1 MQRQWRRN
9 AFTLI
14 ELLVV
19 IAIIA
24 VLIALLLPAVQQARE
39 AARRTQCKNNLKQ
52 LGIATHTYHDTFNL
66 LPLGKLMGAAPPLG
80 NRGCGNGGGWY
91 HETNWYVALMPYVD
105 QAPMF
110 NGINSSEPVGCDH
123 GYNPAAPW
131 DGNWRAK
138 TTKIGLHGCPSDGI
152 KENEFGGGWARLRT
166 NYMPNYG
173 NTTWGQINLGTAPTD
188 TFWGAPFGNGVRVK
202 IADINDG
209 TSNTALFVEVIAP
222 NGTGYD
228 GNIADILGRNGS
240 VTGRYPPNSP
250 TFDISEVCPPS
261 PASYNGIPGCTQNG
275 DIMQQIYTARSKHVG
290 GVQAVMCDGAV
301 RFVSSNID
309 TFVWRGVTS
318 TRGNEVLGEF

>member
-1 MQRQWRRN
+1 MQRQWRRK

-66 LPLGKLMGAAPPLG
+66 LPLGKLTNGNPQTS
-80 NRGCGNGGGWY
+80 NRGCGSGGTWY

-105 QAPMF
+105 QGPMF
-110 NGINSSEPVGCDH
+110 NAINSSEPVGCDH
-123 GYNPAAPW
+123 GANAAAPW

-138 TTKIGLHGCPSDGI
+138 TTKIALHGCPSDGI

-173 NTTWGQINLGTAPTD
+173 NTNFTAQSLGSAPTD
-188 TFWGAPFGNGVRVK
+188 TFWGAPFGNGARVK

-209 TSNTALFVEVIAP
+209 TSNTALFMEVITP
-222 NGTGYD
+222 NGTGFD
-228 GNIADILGRNGS
+228 GNIADIMGRAGVVMGRNTPN
-240 VTGRYPPNSP
+240 TG
-250 TFDISEVCPPS
+250 TFELSEVCPPTTS
-261 PASYNGIPGCTQNG
+261 LNGIPGCTQVGFDQEIFNS
-275 DIMQQIYTARSKHVG
+275 RSKHVG
-290 GVQAVMCDGAV
+290 GVTVCMCDGSV
-301 RFVSSNID
+301 RFVSNNID
-309 TFVWRGVTS
+309 TNVWRGVST
-318 TRGNEVLGEF
+318 TRGSEVLGDF